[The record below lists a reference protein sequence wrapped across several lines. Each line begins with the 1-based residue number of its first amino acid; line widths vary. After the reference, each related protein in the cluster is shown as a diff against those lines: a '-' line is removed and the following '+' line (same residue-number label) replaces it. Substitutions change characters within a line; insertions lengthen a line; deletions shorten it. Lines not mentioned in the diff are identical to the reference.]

1 MIDEAYRKRA
11 QKNCFAN
18 FGRISAC
25 AEAGKKIL
33 RKDDWD
39 SPENLQRLWDYAEE
53 IKIVLHGIRSPIA
66 GASLSNVQWHTP
78 DEKPPKFG
86 KYLVTGQHRGRVFYR
101 LLTYTETDGWDLF
114 SGIDPDE
121 DITHWGFPPPEW
133 MKIYGENH

>member
-11 QKNCFAN
+11 RKNCFAN
-18 FGRISAC
+18 FGRIRAVTED
-25 AEAGKKIL
+25 AQKIL

-53 IKIVLHGIRSPIA
+53 IEIVLHGIRGPIA

-101 LLTYTETDGWDLF
+101 LLTYHETDGWDLF
-114 SGIDPDE
+114 TGIDPDE
-121 DITHWGFPPPEW
+121 DITHWGIPTPEW
-133 MKIYGENH
+133 TKVYDENR